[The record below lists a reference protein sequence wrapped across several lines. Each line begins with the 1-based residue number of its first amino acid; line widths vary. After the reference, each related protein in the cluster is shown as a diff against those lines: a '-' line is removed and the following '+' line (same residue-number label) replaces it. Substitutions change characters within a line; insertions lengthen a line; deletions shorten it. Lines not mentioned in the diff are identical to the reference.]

1 MCSFAPLYHPVTQRT
16 YTVEEGS
23 RLPLMGYFAFLISGD
38 VCGMEEQDE
47 AMKRRT
53 KRKNPEILNEWIQME
68 NQQISKLR
76 SNSNSKTQDLIEEAS
91 ILE

>member
-1 MCSFAPLYHPVTQRT
+1 MS
-16 YTVEEGS
+16 
-23 RLPLMGYFAFLISGD
+23 ISGD